1 MLAWQVHHPLS
12 QEAGRETLAGAA
24 GSTTGGAGVGPLGM
38 VESVREAG
46 GGM

>member
-24 GSTTGGAGVGPLGM
+24 GSTTGGTGVGPLGM
-38 VESVREAG
+38 VKSVREAG